1 MIERAAKTPCRIAL
15 PEAVSEPVLKLAEAV
30 VAAGVGTPVLVG
42 SKAAVLAAIE
52 RARVDAT
59 GFDYFDIDD
68 EAATDELS
76 ERYRSLHDDFSPKAL
91 ARRMRDPLLCAMLLV
106 KAQVVDAVA
115 AGKELSTGEV
125 VAAAMQI
132 VGLAPG
138 VRCPSSLGIADVPG
152 FQGPEGSMLALA
164 DCAITAQPDAEELAG
179 IAAASADTVRTLL
192 GWEPRVA
199 MLSFSTCGS
208 AEHETIEVV
217 REAVRL
223 VSERRPDVA
232 CDGEFQL
239 DTAIVARVAE
249 RKVPRESGLAT
260 LYGTLSRGIEIH
272 EKGSSG
278 MADPRRPRK
287 FSEEFKRQIV
297 QLYDNGKPVSEIG
310 AEYDLSHST
319 VHRWIKS
326 IHGSGSTR
334 AADNRTPEQ
343 QRILELEKEN
353 KQLRMEV
360 DVLKTAAL
368 IFARK

>member
-1 MIERAAKTPCRIAL
+1 MKIEQRQPKSAPDAPMATSPENAAPVEEVEGLLDVGYVAAKLKVCKATVYKMVKEGAI
-15 PEAVSEPVLKLAEAV
+15 EAVHLN
-30 VAAGVGTPVLVG
+30 
-42 SKAAVLAAIE
+42 
-52 RARVDAT
+52 R
-59 GFDYFDIDD
+59 
-68 EAATDELS
+68 
-76 ERYRSLHDDFSPKAL
+76 
-91 ARRMRDPLLCAMLLV
+91 
-106 KAQVVDAVA
+106 
-115 AGKELSTGEV
+115 
-125 VAAAMQI
+125 
-132 VGLAPG
+132 
-138 VRCPSSLGIADVPG
+138 
-152 FQGPEGSMLALA
+152 
-164 DCAITAQPDAEELAG
+164 
-179 IAAASADTVRTLL
+179 
-192 GWEPRVA
+192 
-199 MLSFSTCGS
+199 
-208 AEHETIEVV
+208 
-217 REAVRL
+217 
-223 VSERRPDVA
+223 
-232 CDGEFQL
+232 
-239 DTAIVARVAE
+239 
-249 RKVPRESGLAT
+249 GLAT

>member
-1 MIERAAKTPCRIAL
+1 MSLEKAKEHLAKFGRADAVMEFDTSSATVELAAAAVGCESARIAKT
-15 PEAVSEPVLKLAEAV
+15 
-30 VAAGVGTPVLVG
+30 
-42 SKAAVLAAIE
+42 
-52 RARVDAT
+52 
-59 GFDYFDIDD
+59 
-68 EAATDELS
+68 
-76 ERYRSLHDDFSPKAL
+76 
-91 ARRMRDPLLCAMLLV
+91 
-106 KAQVVDAVA
+106 
-115 AGKELSTGEV
+115 
-125 VAAAMQI
+125 
-132 VGLAPG
+132 
-138 VRCPSSLGIADVPG
+138 
-152 FQGPEGSMLALA
+152 
-164 DCAITAQPDAEELAG
+164 
-179 IAAASADTVRTLL
+179 
-192 GWEPRVA
+192 
-199 MLSFSTCGS
+199 LSF
-208 AEHETIEVV
+208 
-217 REAVRL
+217 AVG
-223 VSERRPDVA
+223 D
-232 CDGEFQL
+232 
-239 DTAIVARVAE
+239 RV
-249 RKVPRESGLAT
+249 GLAT